1 MALSEH
7 EQRLLREIEQSLL
20 ADDPQFGATVQEVTV
35 DRPQGLLTLRG
46 VAIIAVGL
54 VMLVAGVALSQISL
68 AFVAV
73 SVLGFLVMV
82 AAGIWMLRATQ
93 DAPVKSAAS
102 GRARQPKRGKGGGF
116 GDRLEDNFKNRFSN

>member
-1 MALSEH
+1 MALSEY

-20 ADDPQFGATVQEVTV
+20 ADDPQFGATVQEVTE

-46 VAIIAVGL
+46 VAIITVGL
-54 VMLVAGVALSQISL
+54 VLLVAGVALSQISL

-82 AAGIWMLRATQ
+82 AAGVWMLRASH
-93 DAPVKSAAS
+93 DAPMKAAAG
-102 GRARQPKRGKGGGF
+102 GRVRQEKRGKGGGF